1 MTPEEKKAAEIDA
14 MLKEKRADE
23 AGDAGTKLDK
33 VLSCLDG
40 MSKRMDAVEMAE
52 KRRGDAARKAD
63 ASDDDEDEG
72 LDERDFGEARRL
84 AADGYGH
91 PATLAADA
99 ARADAQ
105 LRCDAVASMY
115 GRSAPKPMDG
125 ERVRNYRVRLL
136 RPYQHNSSDYKD
148 LTTEELRSLSPK
160 VFDAVER
167 RIYADA
173 TAASASPEVA
183 PGHLH
188 MVRRTD
194 EAGRTHVTW
203 YGLPRSW
210 MQAFMPPTRRV
221 SQFHTPSWGRSNLG

>member
-1 MTPEEKKAAEIDA
+1 MTPEEEKAAEIDR
-14 MLKEKRADE
+14 MLKAERRAD
-23 AGDAGTKLDK
+23 DAGTKLDK

-63 ASDDDEDEG
+63 ASDDDEGAG

-105 LRCDAVASMY
+105 LRCDAVAGMY

-125 ERVRNYRVRLL
+125 ERVRSYRVRLL
-136 RPYQHNSSDYKD
+136 MPYKHNSADFKD
-148 LTTEELRSLSPK
+148 VPKEELLALPPAA
-160 VFDAVER
+160 FDAAER

-173 TAASASPEVA
+173 MTASASPTVA
-183 PGHLH
+183 PGYLH
-188 MVRRTD
+188 AVRRAD
-194 EAGRTHVTW
+194 ETGRLIVNW
-203 YGLPRSW
+203 YGQPRAW
-210 MQAFMPPTRRV
+210 MQQFMPPTRRV
-221 SQFHTPSWGRSNLG
+221 TQIHTPSWGRSNLG